1 MPKKLNSEE
10 LRQQVSFVFKGTVL
24 KQSAATMSAIAAT
37 NKTCVVRVDQIIQC
51 PEILTDYSGQ
61 EITVQ
66 LHGTKGIK
74 VGESFLFYTNGW
86 VFGETLAVQSIAH
99 ETVPAAGVASLSA
112 STDPVANFAVK
123 ESRSRFDAARAV
135 VSGRVTAV
143 RIPSEEQMVPMSM
156 AVGIDGG
163 ASLTKP
169 VSEHDPL
176 IREAV
181 VTVEAQHKGGDVGDE
196 VIVRF
201 PGSTDVRW
209 YKAPK
214 FRPGQ
219 QGLFMLHNQESDTDA
234 TSEKAPVAALMA
246 KAEDKDKSFAVM
258 HPDDFQPL
266 SEPSLE
272 MAINNLG
279 ELSSE
284 SDKSDKEEMEV
295 S

>member
-1 MPKKLNSEE
+1 MPKKLNSEQ

-24 KQSAATMSAIAAT
+24 KQGAATMSAIAVT

-66 LHGTKGIK
+66 LHSTKSIK
-74 VGESFLFYTNGW
+74 IGESFLFYTNGW

-99 ETVPAAGVASLSA
+99 EAVPAAGVASLSA

-123 ESRSRFDAARAV
+123 ESRSRFETARAV

-143 RIPSEEQMVPMSM
+143 RIPSEEKMAPMTM

-181 VTVEAQHKGGDVGDE
+181 VTVEAQHKGSDVGDE

-201 PGSTDVRW
+201 PSSTDVRW

-219 QGLFMLHNQESDTDA
+219 EGLFMLHNQESDTA
-234 TSEKAPVAALMA
+234 TTNEKAPIAALMA

-258 HPDDFQPL
+258 HPNDFQPL
-266 SEPSLE
+266 IESSSVELV
-272 MAINNLG
+272 NNLI
-279 ELSSE
+279 ELGAE
-284 SDKSDKEEMEV
+284 PNILGIE
-295 S
+295 